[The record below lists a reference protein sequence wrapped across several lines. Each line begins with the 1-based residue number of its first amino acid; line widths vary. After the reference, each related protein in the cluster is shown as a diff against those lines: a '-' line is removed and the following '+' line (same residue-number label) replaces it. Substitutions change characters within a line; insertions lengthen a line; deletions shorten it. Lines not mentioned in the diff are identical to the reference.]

1 MISFALQMEI
11 LVVYVGTLDL
21 RNLLESDFYVYDPN

>member
-1 MISFALQMEI
+1 MTSLTLPMEI
-11 LVVYVGTLDL
+11 SVVYVGTLDE

>member
-1 MISFALQMEI
+1 MTNFGLRMEI

>member
-1 MISFALQMEI
+1 MTSFTLRMKI
-11 LVVYVGTLDL
+11 LIVYLGTLDE